1 MTCWIH
7 ENSRVDGGSHFVS
20 KEDIQE
26 AHGGRF
32 SGISLRKEFMHSFAM
47 HCRSKFKHSIWLI

>member
-1 MTCWIH
+1 MICWIH

-32 SGISLRKEFMHSFAM
+32 SGHFPEKGIHALHRNA
-47 HCRSKFKHSIWLI
+47 L